1 MNNKSGLRLIAAMV
15 YCFSGCLNASAIF
28 RQPEKGLRV
37 GCRDLPCPWS
47 AEKCLFWQHISQD

>member
-1 MNNKSGLRLIAAMV
+1 MNSKYDFGLIAAMV

-37 GCRDLPCPWS
+37 ECRDLPCS
-47 AEKCLFWQHISQD
+47 